1 MPKHFVDKNIYGHNL
16 SKAHT
21 SCKKCK
27 FLFFTFPSRQMC
39 PSVYTKSIPNYVYMY
54 AHHNVKY
61 LGKKRDPKGIL
72 VFLTK
77 MAERAHTLF
86 SLLAGARLT
95 IKTFPNPYV
104 GTIFSIP

>member
-1 MPKHFVDKNIYGHNL
+1 MGIIFQRPILVVRNVSF
-16 SKAHT
+16 
-21 SCKKCK
+21 C
-27 FLFFTFPSRQMC
+27 FTFPSRQMC

-95 IKTFPNPYV
+95 IKTFPYPYV
-104 GTIFSIP
+104 GRIFSMP